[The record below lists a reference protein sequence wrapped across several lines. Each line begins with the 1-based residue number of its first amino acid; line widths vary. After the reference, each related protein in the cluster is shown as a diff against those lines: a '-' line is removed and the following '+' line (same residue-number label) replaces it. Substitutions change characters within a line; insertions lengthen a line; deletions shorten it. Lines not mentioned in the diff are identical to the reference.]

1 MDFFRKLNGEV
12 SIEVDKEDD
21 VLSESSLVKDFQQPE
36 EEKIINYLP
45 DWLCDKDLK
54 NSHTET
60 LSVKEDEFW
69 MDLIEA
75 YLKPIDKTD
84 EEKVFLFARITVV
97 S

>member
-1 MDFFRKLNGEV
+1 MFFCRKLSGEV
-12 SIEVDKEDD
+12 TIMVDKQDEDE
-21 VLSESSLVKDFQQPE
+21 LSEISLVKEFNQEPEE

-69 MDLIEA
+69 IDLIET

-84 EEKVFLFARITVV
+84 EEKVR
-97 S
+97 

>member
-1 MDFFRKLNGEV
+1 M
-12 SIEVDKEDD
+12 VDKEDD
-21 VLSESSLVKDFQQPE
+21 ELSEISLAKDYSQPE
-36 EEKIINYLP
+36 EEEKMINYLP

-69 MDLIEA
+69 IGLIEA

-84 EEKVFLFARITVV
+84 EEKVCYHITLCFHYNFQF
-97 S
+97 SNRMS

>member
-1 MDFFRKLNGEV
+1 M
-12 SIEVDKEDD
+12 VDKEDD
-21 VLSESSLVKDFQQPE
+21 ELSEISLIKECPE

-60 LSVKEDEFW
+60 LSVKEDQFW
-69 MDLIEA
+69 IDLIEE

-84 EEKVFLFARITVV
+84 EEKVFLPY
-97 S
+97 SNQC